1 MKKEK
6 MAPTKPKVRV
16 VGPGRFVQRSR
27 KPQRIGKKVKS
38 VMLRVDVQ
46 FAELCR
52 KRAETEGSITE
63 VTRQLYRVLSGGA
76 P

>member
-1 MKKEK
+1 MKKE
-6 MAPTKPKVRV
+6 ATPKPKVRV
-16 VGPGRFVQRSR
+16 IGPGRFVQRSR
-27 KPQRIGKKVKS
+27 KPQRTGKKVKT
-38 VMLRVDVQ
+38 VMIRVDAQ

-63 VTRQLYRVLSGGA
+63 VTRQLFHMLNGGA